1 MRALRSLSELY
12 EGVAAME
19 LVICCVF
26 DSAVGAFGRPHFVRS
41 RGESLRA
48 FQDEVNREP
57 TKEIP
62 NPLFSHSTDYQLYY
76 LGTFD
81 DNTGKFTMPAMP
93 EKMINATD
101 VNVAL

>member
-1 MRALRSLSELY
+1 MVLF
-12 EGVAAME
+12 V
-19 LVICCVF
+19 CCVF
-26 DSAVGAFGRPHFVRS
+26 DSAIGAFGRPHFVRS

-57 TKEIP
+57 TKEAP
-62 NPLFSHSTDYQLYY
+62 NPLYSHSADYQLYY

-81 DNTGKFTMPAMP
+81 DNEGRFNCPAMP

-101 VNVAL
+101 VNIGL